1 MSEQTIQDEL
11 YSNPVEFGKFI
22 CRSLGATT
30 IKDLVESKEV
40 KGITARQF
48 EKISAKKPDV
58 LILNQNKE
66 IVVFI
71 EMKTPEEFRTC
82 DKKNKAIWQELDVA
96 KKVKAK
102 IYIVSDGTE
111 FIWINPK
118 TENLILDENGLPV
131 AKSINPKSLSD
142 SKQKE
147 LSDFIDE
154 VCACLS
160 DENDQ
165 ILPKQYLDPTDLA
178 KKTARILQNMALST
192 SKNSLYTFVEVF
204 NFKFLSDIGILKGFY
219 GFDAIYKIYKE
230 ESARDAF
237 KQYLTT
243 IRDKLLELFPINPSD
258 NTSIIN
264 GRIFHTQLDEMGNP
278 IIIDT
283 AADCFGRLLDC
294 FKTYEKANG
303 KFIYIHKDFKSKLF
317 ETFMKNSS
325 DKSGMGQFF
334 TPLKVVK
341 EMVRMVDI
349 KEGMK
354 ICDPA
359 CGVGKFLWEAAAK
372 IPEPFYFE
380 KDELKSKITL
390 TGYEKRMEDNNDD
403 LTTILAKSNM
413 VIYYSDLL
421 KENCDSPEK
430 IKIISNELLNKVIT
444 SSHTTLGTLEH
455 LDFEEYDLILAN
467 PPYYQNADISRA
479 SKNIKYKEKNH
490 FKSAYTANGGG
501 IEALFT
507 EWIVKSLKKGGT
519 ANIILPDGIFTNIGN
534 DKLKKLI
541 KENCFIESIISL
553 PINAFF
559 NTNKKTYILT
569 LRKRKENET
578 AAQDFPVFCYL
589 CSSIGESLDSY
600 RFDIS
605 DNDLHNAVEN
615 YNLYK
620 LSKTNEKVLEI
631 VKSDKRCKLLDISLF
646 DENEQW
652 NIERFWTEEEKIEL
666 GIVEISNNLTIDEF
680 NVFTNSIIDDV
691 KDNKEAILALKDE
704 LSSEKNIVSLP
715 ITDLFT
721 PTNGDSEL
729 TKSYCISHQGSFPVY
744 SGNTQGEYAKID
756 SYDYDGEYLTW
767 AKDGL
772 AGLMMYHNEKFSIT
786 GHRGIL
792 LPTEKC
798 KNVDLKYIR
807 YILEPIFRKN
817 IKGRLGELG
826 KNEYTT
832 LNSDMIRK
840 LKDKIS
846 IPVKED
852 CSFDLET
859 QKEIASK
866 YEQIEM
872 IKKNLTEKIE
882 RLLSVSV
889 E

>member
-1 MSEQTIQDEL
+1 MSEQTIQEEL
-11 YSNPVEFGKFI
+11 YSNPVVFGKYI

-30 IKDLVESKEV
+30 INDLIQSKE
-40 KGITARQF
+40 ITNLTLKQC
-48 EKISAKKPDV
+48 EKVTAKKPDV

-66 IVVFI
+66 VVVFM
-71 EMKTPEEFRTC
+71 EMKTPTEFSTI
-82 DKKNKAIWQELDVA
+82 DKKNKAIWQELPSA
-96 KKVKAK
+96 KRIKAK
-102 IYIVSDGTE
+102 IYIVSDGNE
-111 FIWINPK
+111 FVWINPK
-118 TENLILDENGLPV
+118 TENLILNEVGVPV
-131 AKSINPKSLSD
+131 TKQINPKSLSD

-154 VCACLS
+154 VCNCLS
-160 DENDQ
+160 EENDQ
-165 ILPKQYLDPTDLA
+165 ILPKQFLDPTDLA

-204 NFKFLSDIGILKGFY
+204 NFKFLSDIGILKGSYSFE
-219 GFDAIYKIYKE
+219 AIYKIYKE
-230 ESARDAF
+230 ESAKDAF
-237 KQYLTT
+237 RQYLTT
-243 IRDKLLELFPINPSD
+243 IRDKLLELFPINPKD

-294 FKTYEKANG
+294 FKDYEKENG

-341 EMVRMVDI
+341 EMVRMVDV
-349 KEGMK
+349 EENMK

-359 CGVGKFLWEAAAK
+359 CGVGKFLWEAASK
-372 IPEPFYFE
+372 ISEPFYFE
-380 KDELKSKITL
+380 NNELKSKIKL
-390 TGYEKRMEDNNDD
+390 IGYEKRMEDNNDD

-413 VIYYSDLL
+413 VIYYSELL
-421 KENCDSPEK
+421 KENCDSADK
-430 IKIISNELLNKVIT
+430 IKTISTELLNKVIS
-444 SSHTTLGTLEH
+444 SSHTMLGTLEH
-455 LDFEEYDLILAN
+455 IDYEEYDLILAN

-479 SKNIKYKEKNH
+479 SKNVKYKVKNQL
-490 FKSAYTANGGG
+490 KNAYTANGGG

-507 EWIVKSLKKGGT
+507 EWIIKSLKKGGT

-541 KENCFIESIISL
+541 KDSCFIESIISL

-559 NTNKKTYILT
+559 TTNKKTYILT
-569 LRKRKENET
+569 VRKRKENEGEE
-578 AAQDFPVFCYL
+578 QNFPIFCYL

-605 DNDLHNAVEN
+605 DNDLHNAVDN
-615 YNLYK
+615 YNLYR
-620 LSKTNEKVLEI
+620 LSKTNGKVLEI
-631 VKSDKRCKLLDISLF
+631 VESDKRCKLLDISLF
-646 DENEQW
+646 NEIEQW
-652 NIERFWTEEEKIEL
+652 NIERFWSEEEKIEL
-666 GIVEISNNLTIDEF
+666 GIVQTSNNLTIDEYNMF
-680 NVFTNSIIDDV
+680 SDSIIDDV
-691 KDNKEAILALKDE
+691 KDSKEAILALKNE
-704 LSSEKNIVSLP
+704 LSSRQNIISIK

-729 TKSYCISHQGSFPVY
+729 TKSYCISHKGSFPVY

-756 SYDYDGEYLTW
+756 TFDYDGEYLTW

-772 AGLMMYHNEKFSIT
+772 AGLMMYHNERFSLT

-798 KNVDLKYIR
+798 KDIDLKYIK
-807 YILEPIFRKN
+807 YVLEPIFRKN
-817 IKGRLGELG
+817 IKGRQGDLG

-832 LNSDMIRK
+832 LNSDMIKK
-840 LKDKIS
+840 LKEKID
-846 IPVKED
+846 IPIKQD
-852 CSFDLET
+852 GSFDLAA
-859 QKEIASK
+859 QREIAAK

-872 IKKNLTEKIE
+872 IKKNLSEKIE
-882 RLLSVSV
+882 RLMNVSI

>member
-1 MSEQTIQDEL
+1 MSEQIIQDEL

-30 IKDLVESKEV
+30 IKDLVQSKEIT
-40 KGITARQF
+40 GITSKQC
-48 EKISAKKPDV
+48 EKIFAKKPDV

-71 EMKTPEEFRTC
+71 EMKTPDEFRTT

-102 IYIVSDGTE
+102 IYIVSDGNE

-118 TENLILDENGLPV
+118 TENLILDENGLSIVKP
-131 AKSINPKSLSD
+131 INPKSLSD
-142 SKQKE
+142 SRQKE

-154 VCACLS
+154 ACNCLS

-204 NFKFLSDIGILKGFY
+204 NFKFLSDIGILKGSYSFE
-219 GFDAIYKIYKE
+219 AIYRIYKE

-243 IRDKLLELFPINPSD
+243 IRDKLLELFPINPDD

-294 FKTYEKANG
+294 FKEYEEEKG

-341 EMVRMVDI
+341 EMIRMVDI

-359 CGVGKFLWEAAAK
+359 CGVGKFLWEATSK

-380 KDELKSKITL
+380 KNELKSKITL
-390 TGYEKRMEDNNDD
+390 VGYEKRMEDNNDD

-421 KENCDSPEK
+421 KENCDTPEK

-455 LDFEEYDLILAN
+455 LDFEKYDLILAN
-467 PPYYQNADISRA
+467 PPYYQNAEISKA
-479 SKNIKYKEKNH
+479 SKNVKYKINNKYEN
-490 FKSAYTANGGG
+490 AYTANGGG
-501 IEALFT
+501 IESLFT
-507 EWIVKSLKKGGT
+507 EWIIKSLKKGGV
-519 ANIILPDGIFTNIGN
+519 ANVILPDGIFTNIGN
-534 DKLKKLI
+534 DKLKSLI
-541 KENCFIESIISL
+541 KEKCFVESIISL

-569 LRKRKENET
+569 LRKRNENET
-578 AAQDFPVFCYL
+578 EKQDFPVYCYL

-615 YNLYK
+615 YNIYRSL
-620 LSKTNEKVLEI
+620 KTNEKVLEI
-631 VKSDKRCKLLDISLF
+631 VQSDKRCKLLDISFF

-652 NIERFWTEEEKIEL
+652 NIEKFWSEEEKIEL
-666 GIVEISNNLTIDEF
+666 GIVEKKEIITIDEF
-680 NVFTNSIIDDV
+680 RNM
-691 KDNKEAILALKDE
+691 LLE
-704 LSSEKNIVSLP
+704 LSNEMN
-715 ITDLFT
+715 
-721 PTNGDSEL
+721 NYAEL
-729 TKSYCISHQGSFPVY
+729 
-744 SGNTQGEYAKID
+744 
-756 SYDYDGEYLTW
+756 
-767 AKDGL
+767 
-772 AGLMMYHNEKFSIT
+772 
-786 GHRGIL
+786 
-792 LPTEKC
+792 
-798 KNVDLKYIR
+798 LK
-807 YILEPIFRKN
+807 
-817 IKGRLGELG
+817 EL
-826 KNEYTT
+826 K
-832 LNSDMIRK
+832 
-840 LKDKIS
+840 
-846 IPVKED
+846 
-852 CSFDLET
+852 
-859 QKEIASK
+859 
-866 YEQIEM
+866 
-872 IKKNLTEKIE
+872 
-882 RLLSVSV
+882 
-889 E
+889 